1 MLYLVLSIL
10 CSAAMSILMRISED
24 KVTSRLGMFFAN
36 YITCLVFAWHQI
48 GFGSIFPQVNGFSAM
63 LGMGVFNGVFFL
75 ISLIMSQYNIAVNGV
90 VLASVFSRMGSLLI
104 PLLMSILIFREIP
117 TVFQYIGFLLA
128 VTAIFMLNDR
138 KGEESRNGGSKLALF
153 GLLLADGCAGIMSKV
168 FAEVGNSALSEHFF
182 FYTFG
187 TAMIFCMIMII
198 VKGEKIGKTEIIYG
212 VVIGI
217 PNFIGSRLVLKAL
230 ETVPAVIVYPSR
242 SVATI
247 VLITAVGMV
256 MFQERLSRQQLA
268 AMGIILVS
276 LVLLNL

>member
-1 MLYLVLSIL
+1 MIYLVLSIL
-10 CSAAMSILMRISED
+10 CSAAMSILMRFSEG
-24 KVTSRLGMFFAN
+24 KVKSRLGMFFAN
-36 YITCLVFAWHQI
+36 YITCLAFAWYYM
-48 GFGSIFPQVNGFSAM
+48 GFGPVFPQMDGFSAA

-104 PLLMSILIFREIP
+104 PLLMSILIFGEIP
-117 TVFQYIGFLLA
+117 TMFQYIGFLLA
-128 VTAIFMLNDR
+128 VTAIFMLNYR
-138 KGEESRNGGSKLALF
+138 KGGEDRNGGSKIALI

-168 FAEVGNSALSEHFF
+168 FAELGNSAFSEHFF

-187 TAMIFCMIMII
+187 TAMIFCMIMI
-198 VKGEKIGKTEIIYG
+198 VMKGEKIGKNEILYG
-212 VVIGI
+212 IMIGI

-242 SVATI
+242 SVASI
-247 VLITAVGMV
+247 VLITTAGIVL
-256 MFQERLSRQQLA
+256 FKEHLSRQQIT

-276 LVLLNL
+276 LVLLNI

>member
-1 MLYLVLSIL
+1 MIYLVLSIL
-10 CSAAMSILMRISED
+10 CSAAMSILMRFSEG
-24 KVTSRLGMFFAN
+24 KVKSRLGMFFAN
-36 YITCLVFAWHQI
+36 YITCLVFAWHQM
-48 GFGSIFPQVNGFSAM
+48 GFGPVFPQVDGFSAA
-63 LGMGVFNGVFFL
+63 LGMGAFNGVFFL

-90 VLASVFSRMGSLLI
+90 VLTSVFSRMGSLLI
-104 PLLMSILIFREIP
+104 PLLMSIFIFGEIP
-117 TVFQYIGFLLA
+117 TIFQYIGFFLA
-128 VTAIFMLNDR
+128 VTAIVMLNYR
-138 KGEESRNGGSKLALF
+138 KGGAEKNGGSKIALI

-168 FAEVGNSALSEHFF
+168 FAELGNSALSEHFF

-187 TAMIFCMIMII
+187 TAMIFCMLMIFA
-198 VKGEKIGKTEIIYG
+198 KGEKIGKTEIIYG

-247 VLITAVGMV
+247 VLIIAAGMIL
-256 MFQERLSRQQLA
+256 FKERLSRQQLA

-276 LVLLNL
+276 LVLLNI